1 MKLTQLIFAA
11 SICLLN
17 TAMAA
22 EFRLNATGSEP
33 LYQTTLAKAVYQY
46 SRNDNLQDLTINNA
60 AGEPVP
66 YALLPHHELHQQTAN
81 ILDAKPLN
89 FFPLKDSNLRNPSD
103 LTVQIDKIANS
114 TSVNITTKS
123 FDITPNDNS
132 IGGQSIYLVDAGEKH
147 PPLQTLSLHWQGNE
161 NMLLTVEVLA
171 SDDLKHWTN
180 VGYGV
185 LLNTSL
191 DGKAL
196 RQDSIHLDNAT
207 KARYLQLR
215 GADNAT
221 FYISKINAEYHNL
234 QVLTPALL
242 WQEVP
247 LQQREQADEN
257 GVVNI
262 DYESQGRYP
271 ASYLRVQLPQNNTI
285 TSTTIFVRNRSDAD
299 WQYLTSASLYR
310 TDKAGKNYS
319 NPDIFL
325 NATTSRFW
333 RLKFN
338 QSSGGIGAENPS
350 LSLGWLPHTVVWNAR
365 GQAPFSLHVGEN
377 PNIVNTVDIASLI
390 PNFKFKKLQDI
401 ASASLK
407 IELSTT
413 TEAVIN
419 TWKAP
424 IDYKRWLLWGGLLLG
439 VLLLAGMAF
448 SLLKTERKE

>member
-1 MKLTQLIFAA
+1 MKLTQLIFATTM
-11 SICLLN
+11 CLLN

-22 EFRLNATGSEP
+22 EFQLNTTGSEP
-33 LYQTTLAKAVYQY
+33 LYQTTLPKAVYQY

-60 AGEPVP
+60 AGEQVP
-66 YALLPHHELHQQTAN
+66 YALLPYHELHQKTAN
-81 ILDAKPLN
+81 NLDSKSLN
-89 FFPLKDSNLRNPSD
+89 FFPLKESSLSNPGN

-114 TSVNITTKS
+114 TSVNISTKS

-132 IGGQSIYLVDAGEKH
+132 VGGQSIYLVDAGKKH
-147 PPLQTLSLHWQGNE
+147 PPLQMLSLHWQGSE

-171 SDDLKHWTN
+171 SDDLKQWTS

-185 LLNTSL
+185 LLNTSS

-196 RQDSIHLDNAT
+196 RQDSIQLDNTT

-221 FYISKINAEYHNL
+221 FYVSKINAEYNNL
-234 QVLTPALL
+234 RAVTPAIL
-242 WQEVP
+242 WQEVT
-247 LQQREQADEN
+247 LKHREQADIN
-257 GVVNI
+257 GAVNI
-262 DYESQGRYP
+262 DFESQGRFP
-271 ASYLRVQLPQNNTI
+271 TNYLRVQLPQNNTM
-285 TSTTIFVRNRSDAD
+285 TSASIFVRNKSDAD

-310 TDKAGKNYS
+310 TDKAGKSYS

-333 RLKFN
+333 RLQFN
-338 QSSGGIGAENPS
+338 QSSGGIGADNPS

-365 GQAPFSLHVGEN
+365 GQAPFSLHIGEN

-401 ASASLK
+401 ASANLITK
-407 IELSTT
+407 VRTN
-413 TEAVIN
+413 TEAATN
-419 TWKAP
+419 TWIVP

-448 SLLKTERKE
+448 SLLKTKPKK